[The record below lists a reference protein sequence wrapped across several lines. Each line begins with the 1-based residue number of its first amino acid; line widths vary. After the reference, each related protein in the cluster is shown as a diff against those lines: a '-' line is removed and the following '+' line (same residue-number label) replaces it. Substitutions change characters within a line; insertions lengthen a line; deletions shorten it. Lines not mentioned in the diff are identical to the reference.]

1 MKNPLL
7 KAMSNICLD
16 LSFKL
21 YHYLQLVDLE
31 HKDIIDYQMVKNT
44 IKDFIILLHH
54 LAM

>member
-31 HKDIIDYQMVKNT
+31 HKDMVKNT